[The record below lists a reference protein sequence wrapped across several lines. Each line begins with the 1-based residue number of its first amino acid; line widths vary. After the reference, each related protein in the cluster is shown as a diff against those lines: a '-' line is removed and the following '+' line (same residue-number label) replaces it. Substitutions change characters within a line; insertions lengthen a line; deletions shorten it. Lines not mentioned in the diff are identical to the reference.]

1 MKQKLYRIVVTSL
14 QFSVIIDTSAPPFHT
29 HTHTHTLLVV
39 NGKTRQ
45 KISEEIED
53 LNNTVR
59 QLDLIRYT
67 EHYPTIAGY
76 SFFSNAHGIYSRIYC
91 IYSQIVSTDLKIIIQ
106 SIFSNHSGIKLEIS
120 NRRKIGEFTNMWK
133 LNNTLLYNQWVK
145 GEITGEMRKCMRL
158 S

>member
-14 QFSVIIDTSAPPFHT
+14 QFSVIIDTSAPPLHTHT

-59 QLDLIRYT
+59 QLDLIRCT
-67 EHYPTIAGY
+67 EHHPTIAGY
-76 SFFSNAHGIYSRIYC
+76 SFFSNAPLYL
-91 IYSQIVSTDLKIIIQ
+91 SQQSGLKLKKKKNSPHAQI
-106 SIFSNHSGIKLEIS
+106 
-120 NRRKIGEFTNMWK
+120 
-133 LNNTLLYNQWVK
+133 
-145 GEITGEMRKCMRL
+145 
-158 S
+158 